1 MGGICKG
8 HKMWTPWQE
17 IVALNRE
24 GACGLSKTCEDNKLT
39 FQILFTWS

>member
-8 HKMWTPWQE
+8 HKMWTSWQE
-17 IVALNRE
+17 IIALNRE
-24 GACGLSKTCEDNKLT
+24 SACGLSKAREDYKLT